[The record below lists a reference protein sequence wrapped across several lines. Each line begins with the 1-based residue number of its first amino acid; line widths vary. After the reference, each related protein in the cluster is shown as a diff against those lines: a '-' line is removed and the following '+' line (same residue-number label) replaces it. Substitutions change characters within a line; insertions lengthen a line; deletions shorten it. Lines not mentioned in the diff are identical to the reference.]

1 MSMAQDNIR
10 KTILR
15 LKSRLLDDQVGMAPA
30 SMLDCAAHMLLYLE
44 VRDSVHRIALQFLLE
59 RFGATRANLGYGS
72 PSLPLFVSSA
82 IETAHGV
89 AVPLTDQPIPNYAE
103 AVQRVWRS
111 AEPVYLNSNSAAGIA
126 GIWAAAQTKSKLAR
140 RLETARHIFGMVC
153 IDDTLTERQWPLSDI
168 NYLDQF
174 SQRFLAPILG
184 TLEDVWAPRAS
195 VLTSAEI
202 AVVELAVRGFTYKE
216 IANALGKA
224 TNTVDNQLRSAR
236 AKLGARNQVEL
247 ARAFSRWSS
256 G

>member
-1 MSMAQDNIR
+1 
-10 KTILR
+10 
-15 LKSRLLDDQVGMAPA
+15 
-30 SMLDCAAHMLLYLE
+30 
-44 VRDSVHRIALQFLLE
+44 
-59 RFGATRANLGYGS
+59 
-72 PSLPLFVSSA
+72 
-82 IETAHGV
+82 
-89 AVPLTDQPIPNYAE
+89 
-103 AVQRVWRS
+103 
-111 AEPVYLNSNSAAGIA
+111 
-126 GIWAAAQTKSKLAR
+126 
-140 RLETARHIFGMVC
+140 MVC

-174 SQRFLAPILG
+174 SQRFLAPILD
-184 TLEDVWAPRAS
+184 TFEDVRAPRAS